1 MIEKILLERAG
12 LIGVS
17 LSPEAAEQFA
27 RYRAMVAEANRTM
40 NLTRVS
46 EAAEEAVDRDAL
58 DALAPLRIPGL
69 MDGVRT
75 LADVGSGAGVPGVVL
90 AIALPGVRVTLFDAL
105 KKRVDFLNRVCGALS
120 LNARAV
126 HLRSEDAAR
135 DGAFRDAFDCATAR
149 AVAPLPSLLE
159 LALPLVRPGGFL
171 CAYKGPAL
179 SEELPAARRALALL
193 KGAPRTPVSLPI
205 PGRDWDHRLLV
216 VDKTAPTP
224 AAYPRRAGESA
235 KNPL

>member
-17 LSPEAAEQFA
+17 LSQEAAEQFA

-46 EAAEEAVDRDAL
+46 EAAEEAVG
-58 DALAPLRIPGL
+58 PGRAGRAGAAENSRL

-159 LALPLVRPGGFL
+159 LALPLVRPGAF
-171 CAYKGPAL
+171 CAPTRAGAFGGTPRG
-179 SEELPAARRALALL
+179 AARPRAFE
-193 KGAPRTPVSLPI
+193 GRAPDAGVPSDSRARLGPQAS
-205 PGRDWDHRLLV
+205 GR
-216 VDKTAPTP
+216 
-224 AAYPRRAGESA
+224 G
-235 KNPL
+235 

>member
-179 SEELPAARRALALL
+179 SEELPRR
-193 KGAPRTPVSLPI
+193 GAPSPF
-205 PGRDWDHRLLV
+205 
-216 VDKTAPTP
+216 
-224 AAYPRRAGESA
+224 
-235 KNPL
+235 